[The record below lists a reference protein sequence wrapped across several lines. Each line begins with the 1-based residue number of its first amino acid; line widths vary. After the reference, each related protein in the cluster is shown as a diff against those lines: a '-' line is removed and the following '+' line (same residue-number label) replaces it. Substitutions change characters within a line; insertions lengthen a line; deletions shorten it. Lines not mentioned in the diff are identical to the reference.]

1 MGSLK
6 KEAQNYL
13 DRCRVVKSTELIEGL
28 IVEFDTIADF
38 RIVEITKK
46 GNEVS
51 SKVVATFDC
60 VGVFDEDESIKI
72 LGFKKSVF
80 DILGRK
86 RYYIDEGV
94 YNFLVN
100 EDIDDILSDLQ
111 IETVLKEK
119 ISDAIFSNDTVREK
133 RIALRKLKR
142 DGLDKS
148 FIKLFL
154 NLLEYI
160 EQI

>member
-100 EDIDDILSDLQ
+100 EDIDEELEDVELQ
-111 IETVLKEK
+111 NNWDTAKERAYRESAEEEAAERALESYLKSQE
-119 ISDAIFSNDTVREK
+119 E
-133 RIALRKLKR
+133 
-142 DGLDKS
+142 
-148 FIKLFL
+148 
-154 NLLEYI
+154 
-160 EQI
+160 